1 MDAPGADQEIHEA
14 TRQVLRLVG
23 DFAKTHPDTRDW
35 LTIVV
40 AASSTLLAFI
50 ANSRHMLPDHQVD
63 EMLDAA
69 CEDMRASTWAMLRGM
84 DSTAHKDEGH
94 DA

>member
-1 MDAPGADQEIHEA
+1 MDAPGADREIHEA
-14 TRQVLRLVG
+14 TRRVLRLVG

-35 LTIVV
+35 LTIVG

-50 ANSRHMLPDHQVD
+50 ANSRHMLPDQVN

-84 DSTAHKDEGH
+84 DSAAHKDEGH

>member
-23 DFAKTHPDTRDW
+23 DFAKTHPNTRDW

-50 ANSRHMLPDHQVD
+50 ANSRHMLPDQVD

>member
-1 MDAPGADQEIHEA
+1 
-14 TRQVLRLVG
+14 
-23 DFAKTHPDTRDW
+23 
-35 LTIVV
+35 V

-50 ANSRHMLPDHQVD
+50 ANSRHMLPDQVN

-84 DSTAHKDEGH
+84 DSAAHKDKGH